1 VPFKFGGNEDG
12 RGNGERMSVDP
23 NDGNVLYL
31 GTRQAGLWKSTDGA
45 VTWRRVES
53 FPDVTEAPPAA
64 AAGRGGR
71 PSRGSGIVVTL
82 FDPRSGSKGKGS
94 STIYAAVSL
103 LGRDNLFRSTDAG
116 GTWQA
121 VPGQPTQYRPTTW

>member
-1 VPFKFGGNEDG
+1 
-12 RGNGERMSVDP
+12 
-23 NDGNVLYL
+23 
-31 GTRQAGLWKSTDGA
+31 
-45 VTWRRVES
+45 
-53 FPDVTEAPPAA
+53 
-64 AAGRGGR
+64 
-71 PSRGSGIVVTL
+71 VVTL

-121 VPGQPTQYRPTTW
+121 VPGQPTQYRPTHMVMASDGTLQPLLRIVARPQPDDRWRHLEVRPASGAWSDITPVKPDPAQNQMFGYAAVAVDSHNPRVAIASTLGA